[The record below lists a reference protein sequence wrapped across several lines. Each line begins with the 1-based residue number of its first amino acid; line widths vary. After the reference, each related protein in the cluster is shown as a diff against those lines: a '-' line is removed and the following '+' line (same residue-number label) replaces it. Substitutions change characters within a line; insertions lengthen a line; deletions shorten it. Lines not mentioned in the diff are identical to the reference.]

1 MDKTLDFDLTQ
12 LSPLLQTN
20 PNNVTQ
26 THPIFSK
33 TLGKYPE
40 KNATFKRIS
49 LHCILLG
56 FFVRAAGRPQTQ
68 FS

>member
-1 MDKTLDFDLTQ
+1 MDGTLDFDLTQ

-33 TLGKYPE
+33 TLRKYPE
-40 KNATFKRIS
+40 IMRLSKEFHSIVF
-49 LHCILLG
+49 C
-56 FFVRAAGRPQTQ
+56 
-68 FS
+68 